1 MAVTQA
7 FCAAGILVLGILTWT
22 GRITKTLREEID
34 TKFNSVRDEMRA
46 DREVLR
52 DEMRAGFSST
62 REEMRADRE
71 VIFGEIK
78 SLRDEM
84 RAGFSSTR
92 EEMRSD
98 RAAIFGEIKSLRE
111 EMHDMNGRLGRV
123 EGHMGISAANRLQES
138 Q

>member
-62 REEMRADRE
+62 REEMR
-71 VIFGEIK
+71 
-78 SLRDEM
+78 
-84 RAGFSSTR
+84 
-92 EEMRSD
+92 SD

>member
-1 MAVTQA
+1 MAEYMAVTQA

-52 DEMRAGFSST
+52 DEMRA
-62 REEMRADRE
+62 DRE
-71 VIFGEIK
+71 V
-78 SLRDEM
+78 LRDEM